1 MAQASPTRPTSL
13 ADTPMNNIRF
23 DFSNCTALVTGGASG
38 MGAQVVR
45 LFAEAGADVLL
56 VDANAALAAQTAAA
70 HGVVAVV
77 GDVSDPEFCNSAVAA
92 AVQRTGRLNAV
103 VNAAGVIARKTGID
117 TSDLDWQRAMA
128 VNAGGV
134 FYMGRAAAR
143 HMRAHGG
150 GAVVNFGSIWGEL
163 GGPGAL
169 AYASS
174 KGAVH
179 QVTRT
184 FALEL
189 AREGVRFNCVCPGE
203 VDTPMLRAA
212 GRSVPLTD
220 AQALEM
226 GQRVVPMGR
235 LAQPHEIAQV
245 ALFLCSDAASY
256 MTGAM
261 VYVDGGYSS
270 Q

>member
-1 MAQASPTRPTSL
+1 MK
-13 ADTPMNNIRF
+13 NISF
-23 DFSNCTALVTGGASG
+23 DFSNFTALVTGGASG
-38 MGAQVVR
+38 MGAQVAR
-45 LFAEAGADVLL
+45 LFAAAGAEVLI
-56 VDANAALAAQTAAA
+56 VDANAALAEQTAREIGASA
-70 HGVVAVV
+70 FC
-77 GDVSDPEFCNSAVAA
+77 GDVSQPEFCDRAVAT
-92 AVQRTGRLNAV
+92 AVQRTGRLDAV
-103 VNAAGVIARKTGID
+103 VNAAGTIARKTGID
-117 TSDLDWQRAMA
+117 TTDEEWQRAMA

-203 VDTPMLRAA
+203 VDTPMLRSA
-212 GRSVPLTD
+212 GRDRPMTD
-220 AQALEM
+220 EEASAMAE
-226 GQRVVPMGR
+226 RIVPMGR
-235 LAQPHEIAQV
+235 LAQPEEIARV
-245 ALFLCSDAASY
+245 VVFLASDDASY
-256 MTGAM
+256 MTGAC
-261 VYVDGGYSS
+261 VPVDAGYTAT
-270 Q
+270 

>member
-1 MAQASPTRPTSL
+1 MKNLT
-13 ADTPMNNIRF
+13 F
-23 DFSNCTALVTGGASG
+23 DFSNFTALVTGGASG
-38 MGAQVVR
+38 MGAQVAR
-45 LFAEAGADVLL
+45 LFAEAGADVVL
-56 VDANAALAAQTAAA
+56 VDANAPLADQTAQALGA
-70 HGVVAVV
+70 TAVV
-77 GDVSDPEFCNSAVAA
+77 GDVSNPEFCNQVVADTVA
-92 AVQRTGRLNAV
+92 RTGRLNAV
-103 VNAAGVIARKTGID
+103 VNAAGIIARKTGVE
-117 TSDLDWQRAMA
+117 TSDADWQRSMA

-143 HMRAHGG
+143 RMRAHGG

-212 GRSVPLTD
+212 GRAVPMSD

-245 ALFLCSDAASY
+245 VLFLCSDAASY

-261 VYVDGGYSS
+261 VYVDGGYST